1 MKCLMLNLAKYCACL
16 EWIRTAFQTW

>member
-1 MKCLMLNLAKYCACL
+1 MLNLAKYCACL

>member
-1 MKCLMLNLAKYCACL
+1 MLNLVKYCACL